1 MSSTKTQRVI
11 FSIGVAAGSLLTVV
25 NAPFLQWLSGR
36 TNGAVPGVQS
46 WIAVFSLWLLIV
58 VFLVFCLS
66 KSDTTERYRKA
77 LSAAI
82 LIAMLPW
89 GLRLYHFNVH
99 GAFANGFSEWAAVN
113 PAFEADE
120 WTLAVK
126 RDGEPSPAPAW
137 WPSEEQADASAG
149 VPLRSEDFPNV
160 AMGLIADE
168 IRRVEN
174 GIIFAWMR
182 GRAGWTRFVFICRDD
197 CQPPDELNS
206 PILVW
211 EKVRPGMWVAVE
223 IGH

>member
-1 MSSTKTQRVI
+1 MNKKRAIVL
-11 FSIGVAAGSLLTVV
+11 IGVAAGIVLTVV
-25 NAPFLQWLSGR
+25 NTPFLQWLSGR
-36 TNGAVPGVQS
+36 TNGAVS
-46 WIAVFSLWLLIV
+46 WLQILIALFAMWLLIV

-89 GLRLYHFNVH
+89 GLSLFHFDVH
-99 GAFANGFSEWAAVN
+99 GAFATGFSEWAAVN
-113 PAFEADE
+113 PVFKADE
-120 WTLAVK
+120 WTLAMK

-149 VPLRSEDFPNV
+149 VPLRSGDFPNV
-160 AMGLIADE
+160 AMGLDADE

-182 GRAGWTRFVFICRDD
+182 GRAGWTRFVFICWND
-197 CQPPDELNS
+197 CERPDELDS
-206 PILVW
+206 PILIWKRV
-211 EKVRPGMWVAVE
+211 KHGMWVAVE